1 MVENLIGAEWSV
13 SGAGNQ
19 NPARGGRFSRKI
31 HKLFLS

>member
-19 NPARGGRFSRKI
+19 NPARRGPFRVKYISYF
-31 HKLFLS
+31 